1 MLTRLLFLKLCLFL
15 LLASSYSKADCLP
28 DATGLCTPGV
38 TTTEDTQIDIV
49 EEDFG
54 TEIVTT
60 TTTTVTN
67 TEVTVTNQDSQDLLD
82 GTNNYVT
89 STKEGDMD
97 SDWGGQGP
105 ASMPTGNA
113 CYGLGTDKCAA
124 ITGSGNTTS
133 TMGVEGMGTTFI
145 QTVDFSELNISNGGE
160 VKYSIEVDKQD
171 DQDRIYMHITGLN
184 GTSQVFSGTDILSES
199 GVSTGYQSYNG
210 SFDFSGVL
218 NRVTI
223 EVGGRDINLAVGP
236 VFDDVSVNVFY
247 NVINTIITQQ
257 ITTVEEI
264 YYLNLLDTEI
274 NFAEEVFEFND
285 ISTNDVGEIEF
296 MPFEPEYEE
305 VTYESV
311 EIEMAEIELEFDYVE
326 VSYDVTYD
334 APPPMELL
342 PPPDMNMDF
351 EVPVNIETVS
361 IEIEMEMNLELP
373 SLEDMPPP
381 PDMMASVEEV
391 APPMEMDDVPPPM
404 ETEPEVEIEVEPVET
419 EVEETKPQIEEVQEE
434 PEMVETEP
442 EETVEEAPEEVEE
455 VEEVEDTKEPEEEA
469 PEEVEETKEEPK
481 EEPKKEEKK
490 EEPKK
495 EPKKEPSAK
504 EKAATKI
511 VKKIDDKARYDDAAQ
526 TKTLIVM
533 QILGNTKSFFDTQS
547 YIQDTNVT
555 EYLNKTIDDQY
566 GMLFDMAQGQIMD
579 DMVNSQ
585 WQKSQ

>member
-1 MLTRLLFLKLCLFL
+1 LHFIRLCSL
-15 LLASSYSKADCLP
+15 LLLVSSYSRADCLP
-28 DATGLCTPGV
+28 DTEGLCIPGV
-38 TTTEDTQIDIV
+38 TTTEDTQIDIT

-67 TEVTVTNQDSQDLLD
+67 TEVTVTNQNSDNILD
-82 GTNNYVT
+82 GSNGYVGA
-89 STKEGDMD
+89 SNEGDMD
-97 SDWGGQGP
+97 IDWGGQGP
-105 ASMPTGNA
+105 ASMPTGNS
-113 CYGLGTDKCAA
+113 CYGLGADKCAA
-124 ITGSGNTTS
+124 IAGSGNSTS
-133 TMGVEGMGTTFI
+133 TMGVAGMGTTFI

-171 DQDRIYMHITGLN
+171 DQDRIYMHVTGLN

-218 NRVTI
+218 NKVTI
-223 EVGGRDINLAVGP
+223 EIGGRDINLAVGP
-236 VFDDVSVNVFY
+236 VFDDVSVDVFY

-285 ISTNDVGEIEF
+285 IATNDIGEIEF

-305 VTYESV
+305 VTYETV
-311 EIEMAEIELEFDYVE
+311 EIEMAEIELEFEYVE
-326 VSYDVTYD
+326 ISYDVTFD
-334 APPPMELL
+334 APPSMELL

-351 EVPVNIETVS
+351 EIPVNIETVS
-361 IEIEMEMNLELP
+361 LEIEMEMNLELP
-373 SLEDMPPP
+373 PLEDMPPP
-381 PDMMASVEEV
+381 PDMVASVEEV
-391 APPMEMDDVPPPM
+391 APPIELEEIAPPM
-404 ETEPEVEIEVEPVET
+404 EMESEIEMEPEPVET
-419 EVEETKPQIEEVQEE
+419 EVEETKPQIEEVKEE
-434 PEMVETEP
+434 PEMIESEP

-455 VEEVEDTKEPEEEA
+455 VEEVEETKEPEEEEA
-469 PEEVEETKEEPK
+469 PEEVEEVEEETK

-490 EEPKK
+490 EESKK

-504 EKAATKI
+504 EKAASKI
-511 VKKIDDKARYDDAAQ
+511 VKKIDDKARYDDVAQ

-533 QILGNTKSFFDTQS
+533 QILGNTKSFFDTQKLMP
-547 YIQDTNVT
+547 DLEAFFTNETIPDNVIPNNNIGQ
-555 EYLNKTIDDQY
+555 YLMFGGSDSLMDQMIDSQY
-566 GMLFDMAQGQIMD
+566 E
-579 DMVNSQ
+579 
-585 WQKSQ
+585 